1 MPARLFRRRRFLA
14 GLGALGAA
22 GLLAACGGS
31 SAPAAAPTTA
41 STGSGAAP
49 PSAPSAAPTTAPA
62 AGGAQPTTAPAGGAA
77 TAPAAAAATTPA
89 AAKPATGGAAPTPLR
104 LHVRLGAEEDLWSQ
118 WLPKWEQEN
127 NAKVELVQ
135 SPGGEHVQKMQTLIA
150 GGQLGDVV
158 HNFTG
163 DSSFQLFFASGV
175 TIPLDKFIA
184 DEKYDLNQF
193 YPFTIAITKLDGKVG
208 GLPFKGHPSRVGIF
222 YNRTLL
228 EAAGAKVPTN
238 DSTYDDLIEAAK
250 KAHKPDAQQYGW
262 SNPGLDSEWYIL
274 MSRFG
279 GSKDIYSKDG
289 TKSQLNDPEVQ
300 AGWTWTYEMF
310 NKHKVGISPFSTNPD
325 INQLFTTGKIALLRA
340 NVGTKAAFA
349 QIKDFKWGMSVA
361 PKGPKGQRGS
371 LSQADVMG
379 ATKFSKTPDVA
390 WKLVKGLCSKEAGI
404 ILGKQQGGSKSATPG
419 GRPDV
424 YESPDLLNLPFP
436 EDVQKNTMFAMQN
449 AEPFTQPANYR
460 GPEIQ
465 RAIDPLYQEL
475 ILDKSKAD
483 KAFYDRLHQA
493 VQDILDKPKP

>member
-1 MPARLFRRRRFLA
+1 MLSRQPIGRRKLLA
-14 GLGALGAA
+14 SFGALGAVA
-22 GLLAACGGS
+22 LVTACGGAAS
-31 SAPAAAPTTA
+31 PTAAPAKTEAKPAAEPTKPAAAPAAATSAPAAATKPA
-41 STGSGAAP
+41 AAGAA
-49 PSAPSAAPTTAPA
+49 SPA
-62 AGGAQPTTAPAGGAA
+62 AGGATS
-77 TAPAAAAATTPA
+77 PA
-89 AAKPATGGAAPTPLR
+89 AAKPAGNAPVTNLK
-104 LHVRLGAEEDLWSQ
+104 LHVRLGSEEDLWTSY
-118 WLPKWEQEN
+118 LPKWEQEN
-127 NAKVELVQ
+127 NAKVELIQ

-163 DSSFQLFFASGV
+163 DASFQLFFASGV

-184 DEKYDLNQF
+184 DEKYDLKQF
-193 YPFTIAITKLDGKVG
+193 YPFTIAITQLDGKVG

-250 KAHKPDAQQYGW
+250 KVHAPDKQIYGW

-279 GSKDIYSKDG
+279 GSKDVYSKDG

-300 AGWTWTYEMF
+300 AGWAWTYDMF

-325 INQLFTTGKIALLRA
+325 INQLFTTGKIAILRA
-340 NVGTKAAFA
+340 NVGTKASFA

-361 PKGPKGQRGS
+361 PKGKGGQRGS

-379 ATKFSKTPDVA
+379 ATKFSKSQDVA

-424 YESPDLLNLPFP
+424 YESDDLLKLPFP
-436 EDVQKNTMFAMQN
+436 EDTQKNTMFAMQN
-449 AEPFTQPANYR
+449 AEPFIQPANYR

-465 RAIDPLYQEL
+465 RATDPLYQEL
-475 ILDKSKAD
+475 ILDKAKPD
-483 KAFYDRLHQA
+483 KAFFDRLHQA

>member
-1 MPARLFRRRRFLA
+1 
-14 GLGALGAA
+14 
-22 GLLAACGGS
+22 
-31 SAPAAAPTTA
+31 
-41 STGSGAAP
+41 
-49 PSAPSAAPTTAPA
+49 
-62 AGGAQPTTAPAGGAA
+62 
-77 TAPAAAAATTPA
+77 
-89 AAKPATGGAAPTPLR
+89 
-104 LHVRLGAEEDLWSQ
+104 
-118 WLPKWEQEN
+118 
-127 NAKVELVQ
+127 
-135 SPGGEHVQKMQTLIA
+135 MQTLIA

-184 DEKYDLNQF
+184 DEKYDLKQF
-193 YPFTIAITKLDGKVG
+193 YPFTIAITQLDGKVG

-250 KAHKPDAQQYGW
+250 KAHAPDKQIYGW
-262 SNPGLDSEWYIL
+262 TNPGLDSEWYIL

-279 GSKDIYSKDG
+279 GSKDVYSKDG
-289 TKSQLNDPEVQ
+289 TKSLLNDPEVQ
-300 AGWTWTYEMF
+300 AGWTWTYDMF
-310 NKHKVGISPFSTNPD
+310 NKHKVGLNPFSTNPD
-325 INQLFTTGKIALLRA
+325 PNQLFTTGKVAISRQ

-349 QIKDFKWGMSVA
+349 QIKDFKWGMAVA

-379 ATKFSKTPDVA
+379 ATKFSKSPDVA

-404 ILGKQQGGSKSATPG
+404 ILGQQQGGSKSATPG

-424 YESPDLLNLPFP
+424 YESDDLLKLPFP
-436 EDVQKNTMFAMQN
+436 EDTQKNTMFAMQN

-475 ILDKSKAD
+475 ILDKAKPD

>member
-1 MPARLFRRRRFLA
+1 
-14 GLGALGAA
+14 
-22 GLLAACGGS
+22 
-31 SAPAAAPTTA
+31 
-41 STGSGAAP
+41 
-49 PSAPSAAPTTAPA
+49 
-62 AGGAQPTTAPAGGAA
+62 
-77 TAPAAAAATTPA
+77 
-89 AAKPATGGAAPTPLR
+89 
-104 LHVRLGAEEDLWSQ
+104 
-118 WLPKWEQEN
+118 
-127 NAKVELVQ
+127 
-135 SPGGEHVQKMQTLIA
+135 MQTLIA

-184 DEKYDLNQF
+184 DEKYDLKQF
-193 YPFTIAITKLDGKVG
+193 YPFTIAITQLDGKVG

-222 YNRTLL
+222 YNRTVL

-250 KAHKPDAQQYGW
+250 KAHKVDGANVTAYGW
-262 SNPGLDSEWYIL
+262 SNPGIDSEWYIL

-279 GSKDIYSKDG
+279 GAKDVYTKDG

-300 AGWTWTYEMF
+300 WGWTWTYDMF
-310 NKHKVGISPFSTNPD
+310 NTHKVGVNPFSANPD
-325 INQLFTTGKIALLRA
+325 TTQLFTTGKIALLRA

-349 QIKDFKWGMSVA
+349 QIKDFKWGMAVA

-379 ATKFSKTPDVA
+379 ATKFSKAPEAA
-390 WKLVKGLCSKEAGI
+390 WKLVKGLCSKDAGI

-424 YESPDLLNLPFP
+424 YESDDLLKLPFP
-436 EDVQKNTMFAMQN
+436 EDTQKNTMFAMQN

-475 ILDKSKAD
+475 ILDKAKPD